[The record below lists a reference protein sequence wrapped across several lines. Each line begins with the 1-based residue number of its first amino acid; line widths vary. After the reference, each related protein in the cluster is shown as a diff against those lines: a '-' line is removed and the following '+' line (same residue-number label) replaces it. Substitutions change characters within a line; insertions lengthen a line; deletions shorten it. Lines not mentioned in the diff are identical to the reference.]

1 MAILTLIRHG
11 QSQWN
16 AKGLWTGWTDIPL
29 SDDGRQEAHRTAT
42 VLSGIKFDAGFTSDQ
57 IRAKE
62 TLQIILKDLALNNIP
77 VKETPSLKEK
87 NYGNYTGKN
96 KWQIQKEAGEE
107 LFQKIRRSWDFVIP
121 DGESLK
127 IVYER
132 VVNFYKENILPELK
146 KGNNIIVTASGNS
159 LRALVKFLDN
169 IPDDQIADLE
179 ITTGEADVYQIDENG
194 KVVSKEIR
202 ARNTKLV

>member
-1 MAILTLIRHG
+1 MAYLVLVRHG

-29 SDDGRQEAHRTAT
+29 SNNGRQEAHRTAT
-42 VLSGIKFDAGFTSDQ
+42 ALSDIRLDAAFTSDQ

-62 TLQIILKDLALNNIP
+62 TLQIILKDLGLNNIP
-77 VKETPSLKEK
+77 IKETPSLKEK

-107 LFQKIRRSWDFVIP
+107 LFQKIRRSWVYVIP
-121 DGESLK
+121 EGESLK
-127 IVYER
+127 MVYER
-132 VVNFYKENILPELK
+132 VVNFYKENVLPKLQ
-146 KGNNIIVTASGNS
+146 KGNNIIVTASANS

-169 IPDDQIADLE
+169 IPDSQIADLE
-179 ITTGEADVYQIDENG
+179 ITTGEADVYQVDENG
-194 KVVSKEIR
+194 KIISKEIR
-202 ARNTKLV
+202 ARNTKIV